1 VNRLQHA
8 VVGVWVLWI
17 GISVLFPNW
26 QQAAEREL
34 DYRKELGRHFVLT
47 PPAPIAVPCY
57 FVECITAPPS
67 YFHVL
72 LDRNT
77 RYQELLCATALMI
90 LAVVIFRSA
99 SSPIR
104 RHWMLVAVATWI
116 ALSLPVPI
124 APYFPLGVWVG
135 YMPAALLHPD
145 HDHISVLIGFPFFFA
160 VYGVPT
166 YVAVRAAVWANT
178 SLKGRTLARHW
189 R

>member
-1 VNRLQHA
+1 VNRLQRA
-8 VVGVWVLWI
+8 VLGVWVLWI
-17 GISVLFPNW
+17 GIGVLFPNW

-34 DYRKELGRHFVLT
+34 DYRKELGLHFVLR
-47 PPAPIAVPCY
+47 PPAPVAVPCY
-57 FVECITAPPS
+57 FVGCITAPAS

-72 LDRNT
+72 LDQT
-77 RYQELLCATALMI
+77 LLYQELLCATTLMI

-124 APYFPLGVWVG
+124 APYFPLGVWAG

-145 HDHISVLIGFPFFFA
+145 HDHISVLLGFPLFFA
-160 VYGVPT
+160 VYGAAA
-166 YVAVRAAVWANT
+166 YAAVRAAVWANA
-178 SLKGRTLARHW
+178 SLNAGR
-189 R
+189 